1 MSLRRTLNGIALACS
16 IMLPGLAIPVR
27 AAAADMQ
34 ITLPVTVESLQGRQT
49 RFALELA
56 YASLHIKANFTPRP
70 PLRALNEADSG
81 MLDGEMMRPAGIEGD
96 YPNLLRVNVPLYMN
110 VASAIVRQGA
120 VAAPASVEALS
131 KFKAVGIVRG
141 IRHAEATTEGWRN
154 VVVINN
160 YAAAVRM
167 LKEGMIDVLLGGDTA
182 IVDAISS
189 NHYDAGQFQKR
200 DVYSTPLYHYLHKRH
215 AALVPKVQAELA
227 RLRGQQATVLDGLQ
241 VSNIAGLPR

>member
-1 MSLRRTLNGIALACS
+1 MSLRRTLNWIALSCS
-16 IMLPGLAIPVR
+16 IVLPGLAIPVR

-49 RFALELA
+49 RFALEMV
-56 YASLHIKANFTPRP
+56 YASLHIKANFAPRP

-81 MLDGEMMRPAGIEGD
+81 LLDGEMMRPAGIEVD

-110 VASAIVRQGA
+110 SATATVRQGVA
-120 VAAPASVEALS
+120 VPANVEALS

-154 VVVINN
+154 VVVANN
-160 YAAAVRM
+160 YVAAVRM

-182 IVDAISS
+182 VIDAISS
-189 NHYDAGQFQKR
+189 NHYDAGAFQR
-200 DVYSTPLYHYLHKRH
+200 REVYSTPLYHYLHKRH
-215 AALVPKVQAELA
+215 AALLPKVQAELA
-227 RLRGQQATVLDGLQ
+227 KLRGQQATVLDGLQ